1 MATTAQALPRIITV
15 ASIVASPTDPHL
27 DQVRL
32 STTTLTTEQPLPC
45 QTTKVDLWFAET
57 PREQQQAKH
66 LCGGCRI
73 QRQCLAGALHRRE
86 SCGIWGG
93 EIFYKGTIVAHQP
106 TRGRPRIPLATTTTR
121 CTNQTNEP
129 VVDNARNQT
138 VSPQSRPT
146 STSTNHLTNARS
158 RNRPRAACA
167 APSARR
173 GIRNKSAVISS
184 PATANSAKAPTN
196 LLKSPP

>member
-66 LCGGCRI
+66 LCGGCRA
-73 QRQCLAGALHRRE
+73 RAFALEGDVLAA
-86 SCGIWGG
+86 
-93 EIFYKGTIVAHQP
+93 
-106 TRGRPRIPLATTTTR
+106 
-121 CTNQTNEP
+121 
-129 VVDNARNQT
+129 
-138 VSPQSRPT
+138 
-146 STSTNHLTNARS
+146 
-158 RNRPRAACA
+158 
-167 APSARR
+167 SARLC
-173 GIRNKSAVISS
+173 ASS
-184 PATANSAKAPTN
+184 VACRTE
-196 LLKSPP
+196 